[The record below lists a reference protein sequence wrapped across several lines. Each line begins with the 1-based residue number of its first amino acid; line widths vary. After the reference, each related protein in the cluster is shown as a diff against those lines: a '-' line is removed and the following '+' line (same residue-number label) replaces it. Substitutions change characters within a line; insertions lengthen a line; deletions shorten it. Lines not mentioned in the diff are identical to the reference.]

1 MQQHLKLQKS
11 KDPVNMTEICIEPYI
26 DIHRLAVIN
35 LILEIQ
41 NNEFGVAVN
50 IEQQPDLQRI
60 PEFYQ
65 VNKGNF
71 WVARVDETVVGTIGL
86 LDIGNGLSALRKMFV
101 NAAHRGSE
109 LGIGQKLLDTVLHW
123 AISHQ
128 FDEILLGTT
137 AKFIA
142 AHRFYEKNG
151 FVQVEKTSLPREF
164 PVMTVDTR
172 FYRRVIDI

>member
-1 MQQHLKLQKS
+1 
-11 KDPVNMTEICIEPYI
+11 
-26 DIHRLAVIN
+26 VIN

-101 NAAHRGSE
+101 NAATAAVKLV
-109 LGIGQKLLDTVLHW
+109 LGRNCWTPFYIGPPPPVY
-123 AISHQ
+123 
-128 FDEILLGTT
+128 EILLGTT

-151 FVQVEKTSLPREF
+151 FVQVEKTSLPKNSR
-164 PVMTVDTR
+164 
-172 FYRRVIDI
+172 